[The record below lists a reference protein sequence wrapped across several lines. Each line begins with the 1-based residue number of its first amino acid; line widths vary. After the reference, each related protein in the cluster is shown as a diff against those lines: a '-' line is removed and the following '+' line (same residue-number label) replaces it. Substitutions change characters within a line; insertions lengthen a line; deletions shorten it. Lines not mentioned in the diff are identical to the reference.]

1 MKLNKTQYSQYAGI
15 LILYIK
21 LFFTEP
27 ILEIQS
33 VNITITHILLLIL
46 LLRLIF
52 KLTFLNINVFG
63 ENKSARFFWG
73 FVLVSSLSSF
83 FLSPEISTGVLAVNF
98 QLFLIYLIFIDFKNI
113 TIDVVG
119 LQNVINKLVN
129 FAIINAFLVMYTYFF
144 GKIGLSGEVT
154 ENAIGITRAFG
165 LMGDQVAWFLTFF
178 GVFSLYNGK
187 KYHYII
193 FATAIL
199 MGASLGA
206 TIVLLISTLIY
217 FLDEKVFKLSFYI
230 KTGFLFLI
238 FILLLNSNFLAFDKI
253 GILQRINEGDFSS
266 TNSQTTGH
274 RYNAIINAID
284 RIEEKPL
291 WGYQNYSLT
300 MFNKYNNLLSDSQ
313 KGDLTYLTTPNN
325 QILAII
331 CDYGF
336 IGLLFFIVFIYSLI
350 KIVRKKGKSIPPK
363 LYAFKQS
370 AFIWLVVFIIFNQSA
385 TWFLPG
391 SFLWILICI
400 IMGISYKIN
409 RLYGIK

>member
-27 ILEIQS
+27 ILVIQS

-154 ENAIGITRAFG
+154 ENAITRAFG

-238 FILLLNSNFLAFDKI
+238 FILLLKSNFLAFDKI

>member
-1 MKLNKTQYSQYAGI
+1 MKLNKTQYSQYLGI
-15 LILYIK
+15 LILYLK

-27 ILEIQS
+27 ILVIQS

-46 LLRLIF
+46 LVRLIF

-63 ENKSARFFWG
+63 ENKSAKFFWG

-83 FLSPEISTGVLAVNF
+83 FLSLEIATGVLTVNF

-154 ENAIGITRAFG
+154 ENANAITRAFG

-217 FLDEKVFKLSFYI
+217 FLDEKVFKLSFYT

-238 FILLLNSNFLAFDKI
+238 FILLLKSNFLAYDKI

-370 AFIWLVVFIIFNQSA
+370 AFIWLVVFIVFNQSA

-400 IMGISYKIN
+400 IIGISYKIN